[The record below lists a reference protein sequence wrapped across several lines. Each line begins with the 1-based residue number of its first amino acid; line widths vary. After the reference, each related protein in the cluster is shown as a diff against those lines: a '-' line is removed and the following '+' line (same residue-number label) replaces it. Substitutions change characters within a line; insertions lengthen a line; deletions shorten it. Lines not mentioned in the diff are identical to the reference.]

1 MQNLNFHS
9 KVKVVA
15 MTVGRRGDSFHPTS
29 LSKHTS
35 ESSALNLGLNL
46 QLVVIWQ
53 CNISTKGYQ
62 KILKTDELVPET
74 LHFIDINC
82 EHFCICNLFLLF

>member
-9 KVKVVA
+9 KVKVVIMA
-15 MTVGRRGDSFHPTS
+15 VGRRGDSFHPTS

-35 ESSALNLGLNL
+35 ESSALNIGLNL

-62 KILKTDELVPET
+62 KTLKADEVVLAT

-82 EHFCICNLFLLF
+82 ERFCTYNLFLLF